1 MRNNPGAYTTVG
13 MNAAAVKVQTNRQTN
28 ASTGE
33 PHIWLTL
40 VDELHGAGGEGYA
53 AARISVNATDVT
65 DLVNLARRIDRA
77 VAELVLAEYP
87 DPGLTVDAPAFEVPE
102 PLAEAVPGATFVPIE
117 WADLAVGDW
126 LVDDDGDACHVLA
139 PPDAD
144 GEALVEYNTKWSKS
158 PLRYRPDSDY
168 VASCWRQ
175 VPGSPEDLT

>member
-53 AARISVNATDVT
+53 AARISMNATDVT

-102 PLAEAVPGATFVPIE
+102 ALAEAAPGATFVPIE

-126 LVDDDGDACHVLA
+126 LIDSDGDACHVLD

-144 GEALVEYNTKWSKS
+144 GNAHVEYHNSAS
-158 PLRYRPDSDY
+158 GRLMRYHPISAY

-175 VPGSPEDLT
+175 VPGSPEDLA

>member
-53 AARISVNATDVT
+53 AARISMNATDVT

-102 PLAEAVPGATFVPIE
+102 ALAEAAPGATFVPIE

-126 LVDDDGDACHVLA
+126 LIDQDGDACHVLA

-144 GEALVEYNTKWSKS
+144 GDALVEYGYSAAER
-158 PLRYRPDSDY
+158 LMRYHPNSAY

-175 VPGSPEDLT
+175 VPGSPEDLA

>member
-13 MNAAAVKVQTNRQTN
+13 MNAAAVKVQANRQTN

-53 AARISVNATDVT
+53 AARISMNATDVT

-102 PLAEAVPGATFVPIE
+102 ALAEAAPGATFVPIG

-126 LVDDDGDACHVLA
+126 VVDNDHDAGQVTTPREGDKCWAKYDL
-139 PPDAD
+139 PEPRGIRD
-144 GEALVEYNTKWSKS
+144 YTIYK
-158 PLRYRPDSDY
+158 PY

>member
-33 PHIWLTL
+33 SHIWLTL

-102 PLAEAVPGATFVPIE
+102 ALAEAAPGATFVPIG
-117 WADLAVGDW
+117 WADLAATPATSSPRPMPTGRPSSSTTPSGPRARCATGRTPTTWRPAGDRCP
-126 LVDDDGDACHVLA
+126 V
-139 PPDAD
+139 
-144 GEALVEYNTKWSKS
+144 
-158 PLRYRPDSDY
+158 RP
-168 VASCWRQ
+168 R
-175 VPGSPEDLT
+175 T